1 MQEWAKLAEIKFL
14 LRSVMY
20 MSDQRS
26 GQFLGGL
33 LLGAAVGAVAGL
45 LTAPRP
51 GKETRQIAQKTVEAL
66 PELVEDLSTSLQLQ
80 ADRLS
85 LSAVKR
91 WDGTLDRLR
100 DAVQTGLEAAQNQ
113 RQTLK
118 GTQDEAN

>member
-1 MQEWAKLAEIKFL
+1 
-14 LRSVMY
+14 

-45 LTAPRP
+45 LTAPRT
-51 GKETRQIAQKTVEAL
+51 GRETRQIAKKTAEAL

-85 LSAVKR
+85 ISAVKR

-113 RQTLK
+113 RQILK
-118 GTQDEAN
+118 GTQDEAQ

>member
-1 MQEWAKLAEIKFL
+1 
-14 LRSVMY
+14 